1 MGGFVYGY
9 EDIFTI
15 ALAILGFV
23 IVLMAQAK
31 VNNAYKTYRK
41 ITSKQGLTGFEVA
54 RKILDS
60 NGLSNVLIVEI
71 KGELTDHYDPSR
83 KVLRLSK
90 EIFHGD
96 SIASV
101 SVAAH
106 EVGHAIQDKD
116 GYAFMKIRSALVP
129 VVNFV
134 SYIGYFVMFIS
145 LIAGIFAYFTI
156 GIIIVLATILF
167 QLITLPVEFDAS
179 KRALNQLNK
188 LKLVDGS
195 ESVYAKSMLDA
206 AALTYVASLVS
217 SLLSL
222 LRLILMARDRD

>member
-15 ALAILGFV
+15 ALAILGFL

-60 NGLSNVLIVEI
+60 NGLSNVHIVEI

-83 KVLRLSK
+83 RVIKLSPS
-90 EIFHGD
+90 IFRENTV
-96 SIASV
+96 AAV
-101 SVAAH
+101 AVAAH
-106 EVGHAIQDKD
+106 ECGHAIQDKD
-116 GYAFMKIRSALVP
+116 GYTFMKIRSALVP

-145 LIAGIFAYFTI
+145 LLNLTFLYLPYVPLTFT
-156 GIIIVLATILF
+156 
-167 QLITLPVEFDAS
+167 
-179 KRALNQLNK
+179 
-188 LKLVDGS
+188 
-195 ESVYAKSMLDA
+195 
-206 AALTYVASLVS
+206 
-217 SLLSL
+217 
-222 LRLILMARDRD
+222 